1 MIRRVRASLTVK
13 LLLITAAL
21 LAASCVLTYSF
32 IAWMMPK
39 TYRSTLSEGLAE
51 RVDLLVSMLEQ
62 TTMTESEALINQFVR
77 ETRTEVRIYDE
88 SGTVVLK
95 ESVPQAEMVY
105 EGLFIAVTAVE
116 SVEDEG
122 TEDYAVGTDSVVVED
137 TAGYTTGYAAVSDSV
152 VVEDS
157 DYAVDEADGTFSVGV
172 ATERSA
178 AQGDDPVL
186 LRDGN
191 TYKVSVAEGTFLT
204 SGALTTTLGYGF
216 RFADSDETYMIYV
229 HDSMRE
235 VNEAEEALRQTLPLL
250 VLAIAAVSMLGAF
263 VFSRYVTR
271 PIVRLSGLSR
281 RLAAL
286 DFTWVYEDKRTDEI
300 GVLGRNLSVLAARL
314 SAALSEL
321 RSANDALRGEMEHER
336 AAQRQRSAF
345 FSAVSHELKTPL
357 TVIKGQLEGMIG
369 QVGVYADRETY
380 LARAL
385 KVTESMEAMVREILL
400 LSRAEATP
408 EAVRVE
414 AVDLGALLRER
425 MARHTELFGQRGMAV
440 LVEAPDG
447 VTVMADRAQL
457 ARAVDNLVANAA
469 THAPEGARVWAWAG
483 RDESGRAALTVENEG
498 APVPEE
504 ALGRVFEAFYRV
516 DASRNRQ
523 TGGSGLGLY
532 IVRTI
537 AERYGATCTMENTPR
552 GVKVTVGFRSE

>member
-1 MIRRVRASLTVK
+1 MIRRIRASLTAT

-21 LAASCVLTYSF
+21 LAASCILTYSF

-39 TYRSTLSEGLAE
+39 TYRTTLSEGLSE

-62 TTMTESEALINQFVR
+62 TTLAESEALINQFVR

-88 SGTVVLK
+88 SGTVVLR
-95 ESVPQAEMVY
+95 ESVPQAEMLY

-122 TEDYAVGTDSVVVED
+122 ADDYATGPSSDVVEDESGEDYAVVRPADED
-137 TAGYTTGYAAVSDSV
+137 
-152 VVEDS
+152 
-157 DYAVDEADGTFSVGV
+157 DEAFSVGV
-172 ATERSA
+172 ATERGSA
-178 AQGDDPVL
+178 QVSGEGV
-186 LRDGN
+186 LRDGD

-250 VLAIAAVSMLGAF
+250 VLAIAAVSMLGAL

-314 SAALSEL
+314 SAALEEL
-321 RSANDALRGEMEHER
+321 RSANKALRGEMEHER

-369 QVGVYADRETY
+369 RIGVYADRETY

-408 EAVRVE
+408 EALHVE
-414 AVDLGALLRER
+414 AIDLGALLRER
-425 MARHTELFGQRGMAV
+425 MARHAELFGQHGMTV
-440 LVEAPDG
+440 SVEAPAG

-457 ARAVDNLVANAA
+457 ARAVDNLLANAA
-469 THAPEGARVWAWAG
+469 THAPEGVQVWAWAG
-483 RDESGRAALTVENEG
+483 RDAEGRAMLTVENEG

-537 AERYGATCTMENTPR
+537 MDRYGATYTMENTAR
-552 GVKVTVGFRSE
+552 GVKVTVRFAADT